1 MFKKFAVFVVLGFWA
16 VLNTGCFGGNLA
28 ENSAQILN
36 SNTKFL
42 AQNPSEIRNLNT
54 ENLAGNSINSIENL
68 QKNFSELPSVLLSQN
83 THNDGVGQ
91 NFAKIYTNL
100 AKNNNM
106 DFTELPK
113 NAKLPAEIQTSQE
126 NLSQIQADLS
136 EIPTNSP
143 QNDNLNAK
151 NTASAENLEVNLDKK
166 QKNTT
171 ADFGAEQ
178 KKDFNAKLEK
188 DFEADIEKTSAE
200 NLDTDP
206 KNDNAEPE
214 NDTANTA
221 DPEPNA
227 EPENDTANADFADDF
242 ADDFEAEFD
251 EFKVSDPLSGYNK
264 AMTAFNVGF
273 YTYFLRPVAKGYD
286 FVMPDFAQTGIKNF
300 FTYISMPIRL
310 ISNALQFKFSEAG
323 TELKR
328 FGINTVFGF
337 FGLIDAASK
346 VGVPIHHSDFGL
358 VLAHWGVGSGFHFV
372 LPILGPSNLRDT
384 LAIPVNWYMSPTTY
398 IDTQS
403 HTFISWLSVGLTSF
417 NILNEVSINT
427 PTMDEIYYN
436 TPSLYPFLRDAYEKR
451 RADMSK

>member
-1 MFKKFAVFVVLGFWA
+1 MNFLKKGFWLLFFGLFVVLNA
-16 VLNTGCFGGNLA
+16 ENLA
-28 ENSAQILN
+28 GNSAQILN
-36 SNTKFL
+36 SKVENS
-42 AQNPSEIRNLNT
+42 SEIYNLNA

-68 QKNFSELPSVLLSQN
+68 QKNSSGLPRVLLSQN
-83 THNDGVGQ
+83 TRNDGVGQ
-91 NFAKIYTNL
+91 IQTNYTNS
-100 AKNNNM
+100 
-106 DFTELPK
+106 P
-113 NAKLPAEIQTSQE
+113 
-126 NLSQIQADLS
+126 

-143 QNDNLNAK
+143 QNDTANAT
-151 NTASAENLEVNLDKK
+151 NADPADDFDAE
-166 QKNTT
+166 
-171 ADFGAEQ
+171 
-178 KKDFNAKLEK
+178 
-188 DFEADIEKTSAE
+188 
-200 NLDTDP
+200 P
-206 KNDNAEPE
+206 KAEPE

-227 EPENDTANADFADDF
+227 ELENDTANADFADDF

>member
-1 MFKKFAVFVVLGFWA
+1 MISAKRAFWLIFVSCIF
-16 VLNTGCFGGNLA
+16 LNADLDENLTNSS
-28 ENSAQILN
+28 ENSA
-36 SNTKFL
+36 
-42 AQNPSEIRNLNT
+42 EI
-54 ENLAGNSINSIENL
+54 
-68 QKNFSELPSVLLSQN
+68 
-83 THNDGVGQ
+83 H
-91 NFAKIYTNL
+91 
-100 AKNNNM
+100 
-106 DFTELPK
+106 
-113 NAKLPAEIQTSQE
+113 TSQE
-126 NLSQIQADLS
+126 NLSQIQA
-136 EIPTNSP
+136 NSP
-143 QNDNLNAK
+143 QNDN
-151 NTASAENLEVNLDKK
+151 EN
-166 QKNTT
+166 
-171 ADFGAEQ
+171 
-178 KKDFNAKLEK
+178 
-188 DFEADIEKTSAE
+188 
-200 NLDTDP
+200 
-206 KNDNAEPE
+206 
-214 NDTANTA
+214 TANTA
-221 DPEPNA
+221 DP

-346 VGVPIHHSDFGL
+346 VGVPIYHSDFGL